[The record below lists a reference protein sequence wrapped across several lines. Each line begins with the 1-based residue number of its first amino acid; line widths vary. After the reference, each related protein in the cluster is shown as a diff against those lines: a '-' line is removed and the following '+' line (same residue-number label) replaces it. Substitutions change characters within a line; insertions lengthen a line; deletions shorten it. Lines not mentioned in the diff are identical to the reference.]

1 MKPTYIRRYHP
12 RTSSSR
18 DGVMFKKENNPEH
31 SFFGDTFN
39 TSFFQPS
46 NIFTSPQPIQRKC
59 AGCEKEDKKVS
70 RKTENE
76 GKIQLSERKEEEKPI
91 QKISMKDEDEEK
103 PIQKKERKEGEED
116 PVQMKERR
124 PDEEEKV
131 QKKDSGVPSPA
142 PASSFIRSLSGKGD
156 PLPVM
161 ANAFFSSRMGYNF
174 SDVKV
179 HTGKEAAD
187 SAKELNAHAY
197 TIGNNIVFNKGQYCP
212 DSAEGKKLLAH
223 ELTHVMQQ
231 NNNEVKR
238 QSDEIAEP
246 LQEEILPPVHV
257 EVEGSQI
264 QNTTHNA
271 DCNGVSVSGSTQA
284 NYSSS
289 AALSTRPTRAKDCD
303 GCPPANCVTI
313 NSTVLSRF
321 NTAPVVTLPQV
332 PGGLNPCE
340 RKAVRAFINGTL
352 NQHEQQHVAAFN
364 AYRGTVSTPIS
375 FTGCMADLQAEVQ
388 NIHDN
393 VEVPRRQA
401 SDAASALLDANGANV
416 FNITCDCPDPAS

>member
-1 MKPTYIRRYHP
+1 MKSTIYRRIRHHSASYE
-12 RTSSSR
+12 SLNAQ
-18 DGVMFKKENNPEH
+18 KENSQLH
-31 SFFGDTFN
+31 SFFGDSSH
-39 TSFFQPS
+39 TSFFKPS
-46 NIFTSPQPIQRKC
+46 NMFAPAESIQRKC
-59 AGCEKEDKKVS
+59 AECEKEDKKVS
-70 RKTENE
+70 RKTE
-76 GKIQLSERKEEEKPI
+76 EEDDKV
-91 QKISMKDEDEEK
+91 QMKRREDDEDE
-103 PIQKKERKEGEED
+103 PI
-116 PVQMKERR
+116 QMKEKR
-124 PDEEEKV
+124 PDEEEKI
-131 QKKDSGVPSPA
+131 QKKDSGVTS
-142 PASSFIRSLSGKGD
+142 ASTASNFIRSLSGKGD
-156 PLPVM
+156 PLPAK
-161 ANAFFSSRMGYNF
+161 ANAFFSSKMRYDF
-174 SDVKV
+174 SAVKV
-179 HTGKEAAD
+179 HTGKDAAD
-187 SAKELNAHAY
+187 SAKELNALAY
-197 TIGNNIVFNKGQYCP
+197 TVGNNIVFNRGQFNHE
-212 DSAEGKKLLAH
+212 SGEGKKLLAH

-238 QSDEIAEP
+238 QSDEITEP
-246 LQEEILPPVHV
+246 QQEEILPPVHV
-257 EVEGSQI
+257 EVEGSKI
-264 QNTTHNA
+264 ENTTHNA

-289 AALSTRPTRAKDCD
+289 ASLFTQPTRATDCE

-313 NSTVLSRF
+313 NSKVVSRF
-321 NTAPVVTLPQV
+321 NTAPVVTLPPV

-416 FNITCDCPDPAS
+416 FNITCECPDPAP